1 MSHPQPNRSGPLAV
15 FYELFEDRLSADDY
29 VQFYSNQRKKG
40 KDTYLMSDLF
50 TADKLADVILEEY
63 GVRDKLQGNVIVIYP
78 QPAFDVPIFTFQLGG
93 NATQK
98 IALLDISPTHGD
110 LDYAPLIPVFEKYRD
125 LLDIQPSKLDWVNS
139 ICSPYLLHRQYE
151 ALDVDLFT
159 AALREYLAIWI
170 EQYYVPARELAR
182 ESAVDEARE
191 AIRRYKQIL
200 HDNDPAYGIF
210 ARAWGKPVADAFY
223 YLETRSEPALAMPP
237 QSGAPASRGA

>member
-1 MSHPQPNRSGPLAV
+1 MSYPQPNRAGPLGV

-29 VQFYSNQRKKG
+29 VQFYSNRRKKA

-98 IALLDISPTHGD
+98 IALLDISPTCGN
-110 LDYAPLIPVFEKYRD
+110 LDYTPLAPVFEKYRD
-125 LLDIQPSKLDWVNS
+125 LLDIRPSKLEWVNS

-170 EQYYVPARELAR
+170 EHYYEPAERLVSQAE
-182 ESAVDEARE
+182 VDEARD
-191 AIRRYKQIL
+191 AIRRYKQVL

-223 YLETRSEPALAMPP
+223 YLETRSEPPLAMPP
-237 QSGAPASRGA
+237 QSDPRSSTGS